1 LHPTCAVDSRSRI
14 TLVQGASAQ
23 SHQKKMKNGLLLFL
37 TLFSLILSAC
47 SEKGRLE
54 PVVVHVFRDGAA
66 GEINSA
72 LLALGAKQLRTS
84 DGRPIMI
91 ATTEV
96 KNYADGLEILG
107 RQDHPDLIILNS
119 ADDAPVDQR
128 NSLVP
133 VESATRKYFASVPT
147 WSEVEEQTAA
157 KVVLSTMQAYLAA
170 KD

>member
-1 LHPTCAVDSRSRI
+1 
-14 TLVQGASAQ
+14 
-23 SHQKKMKNGLLLFL
+23 MKNGLLLFL
-37 TLFSLILSAC
+37 TILSLILSAC
-47 SEKGRLE
+47 SEKGTTE
-54 PVVVHVFRDGAA
+54 PVIVHVFRDRAA

-96 KNYADGLEILG
+96 NYADGLEILG

-128 NSLVP
+128 DSLVP
-133 VESATRKYFASVPT
+133 VESTTRKYFVGVTT
-147 WSEVEEQTAA
+147 WSQGEEETAA
-157 KVVLSTMQAYLAA
+157 KVVLSAMRAYLEPG
-170 KD
+170 KN

>member
-1 LHPTCAVDSRSRI
+1 
-14 TLVQGASAQ
+14 
-23 SHQKKMKNGLLLFL
+23 MKNGLLLCL
-37 TLFSLILSAC
+37 TLLSLILSAC
-47 SEKGRLE
+47 SEKGTPE
-54 PVVVHVFRDGAA
+54 PVVVHVFRDRAA

-133 VESATRKYFASVPT
+133 AESATSKYFASVPT
-147 WSEVEEQTAA
+147 WSGAEEQTAA
-157 KVVLSTMQAYLAA
+157 KVVLSTMQAYLEAG
-170 KD
+170 KH

>member
-1 LHPTCAVDSRSRI
+1 
-14 TLVQGASAQ
+14 VQGASAHSQ
-23 SHQKKMKNGLLLFL
+23 KKKMKNGLLLFL
-37 TLFSLILSAC
+37 TLLSLILSAC
-47 SEKGRLE
+47 SEKGTPE
-54 PVVVHVFRDGAA
+54 PVVVHVFRDRAA
-66 GEINSA
+66 AEINSA

-96 KNYADGLEILG
+96 NYADGLEILG

-133 VESATRKYFASVPT
+133 VESATRKYFASIPM
-147 WSEVEEQTAA
+147 WSGAEEQTAA
-157 KVVLSTMQAYLAA
+157 KVVLSTMQAYLEAG
-170 KD
+170 KH

>member
-1 LHPTCAVDSRSRI
+1 VK
-14 TLVQGASAQ
+14 GASAY
-23 SHQKKMKNGLLLFL
+23 SHKKKMKNGLLLFL
-37 TLFSLILSAC
+37 TLLSLILSAC
-47 SEKGRLE
+47 SEKSAPE
-54 PVVVHVFRDGAA
+54 PVVVHLFRDRAA

-72 LLALGAKQLRTS
+72 LLALGAKQLRSS

-133 VESATRKYFASVPT
+133 VESATRKYFASIPT
-147 WSEVEEQTAA
+147 
-157 KVVLSTMQAYLAA
+157 
-170 KD
+170 